1 MRIGQILKKTA
12 LVFLVVVLI
21 SPLSSQAASKKDKPI
36 KLTFTHGFSQVGF
49 MQVYF
54 EEWGKK
60 LELLT
65 DGKVK
70 LEVYP
75 MNTFCSPVDL
85 HDALVNGIIDIAHDF
100 LGYYSGRFPMIE
112 VLDLPLGP
120 WTESQLKGAYIGQK
134 LIENGYFQDEFD
146 DLKLLWWAC
155 GPPEQI
161 QTRSKVETLEDFK
174 GLRIRKPGI
183 IGAKFVEA
191 LGASV
196 VSMSASDVYLAL
208 EKGTIDGMPYGT
220 GDMLTYKTDEVTK
233 HTTDLAFGITNQ
245 PIFMN
250 LAKWNSLPPDVQ
262 EVFTKLSGM
271 NGLYDCN
278 VAWKKWNDRMAAQV
292 LSRPGRLVNISSDEV
307 KKMNNAVKPV
317 WEWWVKDREEK
328 GLPAQKTL
336 DAALSYAKEY
346 DAIFGKK

>member
-1 MRIGQILKKTA
+1 MSRLQMFQKMMFLFLMVSLILP
-12 LVFLVVVLI
+12 VH
-21 SPLSSQAASKKDKPI
+21 SEAASKQKKPI
-36 KLTFTHGFSQVGF
+36 TLTVTHGFTQVGF

-70 LEVYP
+70 VEVYP
-75 MNTFCSPVDL
+75 MNTFCSPVDQ
-85 HDALVNGIIDIAHDF
+85 HDALVNGIVDIAHDF
-100 LGYYSGRFPMIE
+100 LGYYAGRFPLIE
-112 VLDLPLGP
+112 VLNLPLGP
-120 WTESQLKGAYIGQK
+120 WSKSQLKAAYIGQK
-134 LIENGYFQDEFD
+134 LFENGHFQDEFD
-146 DLKLLWWAC
+146 DLKLLWWGC
-155 GPPEQI
+155 GPPEQV
-161 QTRSKVETLEDFK
+161 QTRSKVQTLEDFK

-220 GDMLTYKTDEVTK
+220 GDMLTYKTDEVTNY
-233 HTTDLAFGITNQ
+233 TTDLAFGITNQ

-262 EVFTKLSGM
+262 AAIDKISGM
-271 NGLYDCN
+271 NAVYDCN
-278 VAWKKWNDRMAAQV
+278 TAWQKWNEKLAAKV
-292 LSRPGRLVNISSDEV
+292 LSKPGRLVKISDDEV
-307 KKMNNAVKPV
+307 KKMTEAVKPV
-317 WEWWVKDREEK
+317 WSWWTKDRSDM

-336 DAALSYAKEY
+336 DAAITYASDY
-346 DAIFGKK
+346 DAIFKE